1 MNIEQSLTPKES
13 LDIIARAILR
23 TKENIRDLS
32 FCFLLWGWILTV
44 ASLASFGLLAFTGFQ
59 YSFLPFPVLALGGV
73 VITVVYLTRR
83 IKRSDTESYVNYF
96 LIRLWVVVGFCFPVS
111 VFVSTAQGLHPA
123 TFTLLLAGLGT
134 LVSGLVMSFRP
145 LALGGTVFLLSSI
158 ASVYVS
164 RENTLL
170 LIAGAVVV
178 GYLIPGYL
186 LKYSKK

>member
-44 ASLASFGLLAFTGFQ
+44 ASLSSFGLLAFTSSQ

-73 VITVVYLTRR
+73 VITVVYLARR

-96 LIRLWVVVGFCFPVS
+96 LIRLWVVVGLCFPVG
-111 VFVSTAQGLHPA
+111 VFVSRAQGLHPA

-134 LVSGLVMSFRP
+134 LVSGLVMGFRP
-145 LALGGTVFLLSSI
+145 LAIGGAVFLLSSI

-164 RENTLL
+164 QENTLL
-170 LIAGAVVV
+170 LIAGAVVL
-178 GYLIPGYL
+178 GYLVPGYL
-186 LKYSKK
+186 LKHSQK

>member
-44 ASLASFGLLAFTGFQ
+44 ASLTSFGLLTFTGSQ
-59 YSFLPFPVLALGGV
+59 YGFLPFPVLALGGV
-73 VITVVYLTRR
+73 VITVVYLAKK

-96 LIRLWVVVGFCFPVS
+96 LIRLWVVVGLCFPVS

-123 TFTLLLAGLGT
+123 TFALLLAGLGT
-134 LVSGLVMSFRP
+134 LVSGLVMVFRP
-145 LALGGTVFLLSSI
+145 LTIGGTVFLLSAI
-158 ASVYVS
+158 ASLYVS
-164 RENTLL
+164 QENTLL
-170 LIAGAVVV
+170 LVAGAVLL